1 MADPFDTG
9 TVPTTE
15 PESIIAGSYV
25 AWQRKLDLSNTLYSV
40 SYRLT
45 PTTGGTPLTLTGTTV
60 DGGAVWSFHAL
71 SAVTAAW
78 PDGEYRWDMVVTRL
92 SDSEKALTETGV
104 IRVFA
109 STADRRTHAEVML
122 AKIESLLSG
131 RADDDIDNY
140 TIKNRSISK
149 MSVKDLMEWRDYYR
163 AEIARTG
170 GSSSAGGRPKNNTV
184 RVRWI

>member
-15 PESIIAGSYV
+15 PESIVAGSYV
-25 AWQRKLDLSNTLYSV
+25 AWRRELDLDSTLYSV

-45 PTTGGTPLTLTGTTV
+45 PTAGGTPLTLTGTTI

-71 SAVTAAW
+71 SAVTGAW
-78 PDGEYRWDMVVTRL
+78 REGEYRWDIIVTRI

-104 IRVFA
+104 IRVFV

-149 MSVKDLMEWRDYYR
+149 MPVTDLIQWRDYYR